1 MYAINLMSSLSILY
15 TKPLS
20 DMNCKY
26 FLPSGRL
33 PLHSVDHFLCCAE
46 AFRFDLYV
54 ISHLVI
60 FAFGVKSEI
69 SLPSLISR
77 GLSPMFSSKE
87 F

>member
-1 MYAINLMSSLSILY
+1 
-15 TKPLS
+15 
-20 DMNCKY
+20 MNCKY
-26 FLPSGRL
+26 FLSSGRL

-46 AFRFDLYV
+46 GFQFDLYL

-69 SLPSLISR
+69 SLPRLMSR
-77 GLSPMFSSKE
+77 RLSPMFSSKE